1 MLRLSETPNC
11 THHLFIINVLYK
23 SWDYVYDIIT
33 LVCLP
38 GFSLTDLYPS
48 DWDLGH
54 SGVLR

>member
-38 GFSLTDLYPS
+38 GFSLTDLYP
-48 DWDLGH
+48 
-54 SGVLR
+54 